1 MNVVYEPFPTVPLD
15 KFYPELRFEF
25 KDLPPQ
31 LFAYYVQRVAVDMA
45 EKANI
50 LRRWVR
56 IELEP
61 CVTRYAL
68 LSPDNLTLWAIMGI
82 FHTHRCECGV
92 HPTRRFYGPPSD
104 ACCVPDAAWWDPY
117 EQVLHYTGDCCSGC
131 LYVNMSVVPD
141 RDACELPAIYRERFF
156 TTLLMGV
163 RAKILLITN
172 REWTNLRVGSALQQ
186 EYEQMLARDA
196 VRVAQ
201 RQQRGQVKIQFGK
214 VM

>member
-15 KFYPELRFEF
+15 EFYPELRFEF

-45 EKANI
+45 EKGN
-50 LRRWVR
+50 LVRRWVR

-68 LSPDNLTLWAIMGI
+68 LSPDGLTLWAIMGI
-82 FHTHRCECGV
+82 FHTRHCECGV
-92 HPTRRFYGPPSD
+92 KHTQRFYGPPSN
-104 ACCVPDAAWWDPY
+104 ACCLPDAAWWDPY
-117 EQVLHYTGDCCSGC
+117 EQVLHYTGSCFTGC
-131 LYVNMSVVPD
+131 VYVNMAVVPP
-141 RDACELPAIYRERFF
+141 RDACELPKIYKDRFF

-172 REWTNLRVGSALQQ
+172 REWTNLKVGAALQQ